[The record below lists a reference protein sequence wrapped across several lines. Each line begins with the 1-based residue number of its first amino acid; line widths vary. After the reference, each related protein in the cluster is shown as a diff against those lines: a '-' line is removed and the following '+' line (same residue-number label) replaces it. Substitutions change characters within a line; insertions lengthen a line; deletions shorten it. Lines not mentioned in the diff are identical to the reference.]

1 MIITNCRGARCLKH
15 LIKIAITILVCVSIG
30 IFVTYVIREID
41 DQSSHMSLN
50 RDNNDL
56 NWKRDGRLTHGYG
69 TYNHGL
75 EFEGNDRHYGNDYDL
90 PEDTEVLAATDGV
103 VTKLFEDELGG
114 KVLQISE
121 SNGQYHQW
129 YMHLNDF
136 KVTQGQKVAA
146 GDIIALSGNTGEQ
159 TTGSHLH
166 FQRMK
171 GGIGNDYAEDPQPFI
186 EQLPEEEESLFNI

>member
-1 MIITNCRGARCLKH
+1 MKH

-50 RDNNDL
+50 
-56 NWKRDGRLTHGYG
+56 RDGRLTHGYG

-146 GDIIALSGNTGEQ
+146 GDVIALSGNTGEQ

>member
-1 MIITNCRGARCLKH
+1 MKQF
-15 LIKIAITILVCVSIG
+15 IKIVMTILICVGIG
-30 IFVTYVIREID
+30 VSGTNLIREID
-41 DQSSHMSLN
+41 IQPSQMTLN
-50 RDNNDL
+50 DDNQFGD
-56 NWKRDGRLTHGYG
+56 WKRDGRLTHGYG

-75 EFEGNDRHYGNDYDL
+75 EFEGNDKHYGNDYDL
-90 PEDTEVLAATDGV
+90 PENTEVLAATDGV
-103 VTKLFEDELGG
+103 VTRLFEDELGG
-114 KVLQISE
+114 KVIQISE

-136 KVTQGQKVAA
+136 KVTQGQKVKA
-146 GDIIALSGNTGEQ
+146 GDVIALSGNTGEQ

-186 EQLPEEEESLFNI
+186 NQLPEKEKSLFNI